1 MNRGKKSALLSTVF
15 MGLGQLYNRYFIKGI
30 LFAAFEAF
38 LLIFTIP
45 YFRKAFWGLITLG
58 EQPLHYVN
66 GIAKGDHSIIL
77 LIQGLI
83 AVLLLFVIVIIY
95 LINIKDAKH
104 TGEAKEA
111 GEKPLGLLEFI
122 KYIWDKY
129 FHFIMLTPAML
140 GLIFITLLPILVT
153 ISIAF
158 TNYSGPNHLPPAKLV
173 DWVGLQNF
181 KDLAKLKMW
190 NTTFLGV
197 AEWTLIWATLA
208 TLTNYFGGLLLALL
222 VNANKIKFKKIWR
235 GIFIIPYAIPG
246 FLSLL
251 VMRLM
256 FSGPGAINGMLAS
269 VGLAKISWLSDPTM
283 AKTMIILINLWLGSP
298 YFMVLMSG
306 VLTNISKSLYEAADI
321 DGASAWH
328 KFWKITLPMVLF
340 STAPYLILSFA
351 YNLNNFN
358 NIYILTDGNP
368 VNAAFKYAGHTDIL
382 ITWIFKMT
390 YDQYKYHM
398 AAVITLII
406 FLIVA
411 GISAFAFSRTK
422 SFNEEDMIQ

>member
-1 MNRGKKSALLSTVF
+1 MKRGKKSALLSALF
-15 MGLGQLYNRYFIKGI
+15 MGLGQLYNKDYVKGI
-30 LFAAFEAF
+30 FFAALEAF

-45 YFRKAFWGLITLG
+45 YFQKAMWGLITLG
-58 EQPLHYVN
+58 ERPLYYQN
-66 GIAKGDHSIIL
+66 GIAKGDHSLIL
-77 LIQGLI
+77 MIQGII
-83 AVLLLFVIVIIY
+83 AVLLLFIIILVY
-95 LINIKDAKH
+95 LINIKDARSV
-104 TGEAKEA
+104 GNAYEA
-111 GEKPLGLLEFI
+111 GQKPLGLTAI
-122 KYIWDKY
+122 AKHIWEKY
-129 FHFIMLTPAML
+129 FHFVMLTPAIL
-140 GLIFITLLPILVT
+140 SLIFITLLPILVT
-153 ISIAF
+153 VSIAF

-173 DWVGLQNF
+173 DWVGIENF
-181 KDLAKLKMW
+181 KDLAGLKMW

-197 AEWTLIWATLA
+197 AKWTIIWATLA
-208 TLTNYFGGLLLALL
+208 TVTNYFAGLFLALL
-222 VNANKIKFKKIWR
+222 VNANKIKFKKLWR

-256 FSGPGAINGMLAS
+256 FSGPGAINGFLS
-269 VGLAKISWLSDPTM
+269 SLGIEKIAWLSDPLL
-283 AKTMIILINLWLGSP
+283 AKTVIILVNLWLGAP

-328 KFWKITLPMVLF
+328 KFTKITLPMVLF

-351 YNLNNFN
+351 HNLNNFN

-398 AAVITLII
+398 ASVITIII

-411 GISAFAFSRTK
+411 SISAFAFSRTK

>member
-1 MNRGKKSALLSTVF
+1 MKRGKKSALLSALF
-15 MGLGQLYNRYFIKGI
+15 MGLGQLYNKDYIKGT

-45 YFRKAFWGLITLG
+45 YFRKGIWGLITLG
-58 EQPLHYVN
+58 DKPLYYKN
-66 GIAKGDHSIIL
+66 GIAMGDHSIIL
-77 LIQGLI
+77 LIQGI
-83 AVLLLFVIVIIY
+83 ISVLLLLVIAIIY
-95 LINIKDAKH
+95 VINIKDAKSM
-104 TGEAKEA
+104 GEAREA
-111 GEKPLGLLEFI
+111 NRKPLGFVEFVRH
-122 KYIWDKY
+122 IWDKY

-140 GLIFITLLPILVT
+140 SLIFITLLPILVT

-181 KDLAKLKMW
+181 KDLAGMKMW

-197 AEWTLIWATLA
+197 AKWTVIWAILA
-208 TLTNYFGGLLLALL
+208 TVTNYFGGLFLALL
-222 VNANKIKFKKIWR
+222 VNANNIKFKKIWR

-256 FSGPGAINGMLAS
+256 FSGPGAINGFITSLGFDKVA
-269 VGLAKISWLSDPTM
+269 WLSDPTL
-283 AKTMIILINLWLGSP
+283 AKTVIILVNLWLGSP

-306 VLTNISKSLYEAADI
+306 VLTNISKSLYEAAEI
-321 DGASAWH
+321 DGASSWH
-328 KFWKITLPMVLF
+328 KFRKITLPMVLF
-340 STAPYLILSFA
+340 STAPYLILTFA
-351 YNLNNFN
+351 FNLNNFN

-368 VNAAFKYAGHTDIL
+368 VNAGYKYAGHTDIL

-398 AAVITLII
+398 ASVITLII
-406 FLIVA
+406 FLIIA
-411 GISAFAFSRTK
+411 SISAYAFSRTK

>member
-1 MNRGKKSALLSTVF
+1 MKRGKKSALLSTLF
-15 MGLGQLYNRYFIKGI
+15 MGLGQLYNRYFLKGI
-30 LFAAFEAF
+30 FFAAIEAF

-45 YFRKAFWGLITLG
+45 YFKKAFWGLVTLG
-58 EQPLHYVN
+58 DKPLHYVN
-66 GIAKGDHSIIL
+66 GLAQGDHSIIL

-83 AVLLLFVIVIIY
+83 AVLMLFVIVIVYI
-95 LINIKDAKH
+95 ININDAKH
-104 TGEAKEA
+104 VGEAREN
-111 GEKPLGLLEFI
+111 GEKPLPFIQSI

-197 AEWTLIWATLA
+197 AKWTLIWASLA
-208 TLTNYFGGLLLALL
+208 TITNYFGGLLLALL

-256 FSGPGAINGMLAS
+256 FSGPGAINGLIT
-269 VGLAKISWLSDPTM
+269 GLGFEKIAWLSEPTM

-298 YFMVLMSG
+298 YYMVLMSG

-398 AAVITLII
+398 ASVITIII